1 MIKSILL
8 SVDGSTYTDA
18 QVKYCIQLAKAFKC
32 KIKVL
37 SIVDI
42 RIFEWAVVMGTDG
55 FVPMLPSNIYK
66 EEAQKIL
73 EAKADAV
80 LDKCSSI
87 LKQEGIQFDVEK
99 ISGPPVD
106 IICEKSRL
114 VDLLLMG
121 ARGEFAKWKSRVV
134 GATLDAVVRQWN
146 KPILITPEKFTKVSK
161 ILFAYDGSDRANKA
175 LQLAGLFG
183 TELNVPVVILTVHD
197 KKAIRKKFLEEAKIY
212 LEPYE
217 IPVEL
222 LGVSGH
228 PEQEIL
234 NVADE
239 HQCDLIIMGA
249 FGHSRIRETILGST
263 TEHILKNKVIPV
275 LLSK

>member
-8 SVDGSTYTDA
+8 SVDGSSYTDA

-55 FVPMLPSNIYK
+55 FVPMVPSNIYK
-66 EEAQKIL
+66 EESQKML
-73 EAKADAV
+73 ETKADAV

-87 LKQEGIQFDVEK
+87 LKHEGIDFEVEK

-121 ARGEFAKWKSRVV
+121 ARGEFAKWKSHVV
-134 GATLDAVVRQWN
+134 GATVDAVVRQWN
-146 KPILITPEKFTKVSK
+146 KPIFINPEKFKKVSK
-161 ILFAYDGSDRANKA
+161 ILFAYDGSDKANKA
-175 LQLAGLFG
+175 LQLAGLFA
-183 TELNVPVVILTVHD
+183 TELGVPVVILTVHG
-197 KKAIRKKFLEEAKIY
+197 KESIRNKFLEEAKIY

-217 IPVEL
+217 IPVEF

-239 HQCDLIIMGA
+239 RQCGLIIMGA
-249 FGHSRIRETILGST
+249 FGQSRIREKILGST
-263 TEHILKNKVIPV
+263 TEHILRNKKIPV

>member
-8 SVDGSTYTDA
+8 SVDGSSYTEA
-18 QVKYCIQLAKAFKC
+18 QVKYCIQLAEAFNC

-55 FVPMLPSNIYK
+55 FVPMVPSNIYK
-66 EEAQKIL
+66 EESQKIL
-73 EAKADAV
+73 ETKADAV
-80 LDKCSSI
+80 LDKCSRI
-87 LKQEGIQFDVEK
+87 LKQEGIDFEVEK

-106 IICEKSRL
+106 IICEKARV

-121 ARGEFAKWKSRVV
+121 ARGEFAKWKSRIV

-146 KPILITPEKFTKVSK
+146 KQILITPEKFKRVSK
-161 ILFAYDGSDRANKA
+161 VLFAYDGSDRANKA

-183 TELNVPVVILTVHD
+183 TGLDVPVVILTIHD
-197 KKAIRKKFLEEAKIY
+197 KKAIRKKYLDEAEIY
-212 LEPYE
+212 LEPYK

-228 PEQEIL
+228 AEQEIL
-234 NVADE
+234 NIADE
-239 HQCDLIIMGA
+239 RQCDLIIMGA

-263 TEHILKNKVIPV
+263 TEHVLKNKKIPV

>member
-8 SVDGSTYTDA
+8 SVDGSTYTEA
-18 QVKYCIQLAKAFKC
+18 QVKYCIQLAEAFNC

-55 FVPMLPSNIYK
+55 FVPMVPSNIYK
-66 EEAQKIL
+66 EESQKIL
-73 EAKADAV
+73 ETKADAV
-80 LDKCSSI
+80 LDKCSRI
-87 LKQEGIQFDVEK
+87 LKQEGIDFEVEK

-106 IICEKSRL
+106 IICEKARV

-121 ARGEFAKWKSRVV
+121 ARGEFAKWKSRIV

-146 KPILITPEKFTKVSK
+146 KQILVTPEKFKRVSK
-161 ILFAYDGSDRANKA
+161 VLFAYDGSDRANKA

-183 TELNVPVVILTVHD
+183 TGLDVPVVILTIHD
-197 KKAIRKKFLEEAKIY
+197 KKAIRKKYLDEAEIY
-212 LEPYE
+212 LEPYK

-228 PEQEIL
+228 AEQEIL
-234 NVADE
+234 NIADE
-239 HQCDLIIMGA
+239 RQCDLIIMGA

-263 TEHILKNKVIPV
+263 TEHVLKNKKIPV

>member
-8 SVDGSTYTDA
+8 SVDGSSYTEA
-18 QVKYCIQLAKAFKC
+18 QVKYCIQLAEAFNC

-55 FVPMLPSNIYK
+55 FVPMVPSNIYK
-66 EEAQKIL
+66 EESQKIL
-73 EAKADAV
+73 ETKADAV
-80 LDKCSSI
+80 LDKCSRI
-87 LKQEGIQFDVEK
+87 LKQEGIDFEVEK

-106 IICEKSRL
+106 IICEKARV

-121 ARGEFAKWKSRVV
+121 ARGEFAKWKSRIV

-146 KPILITPEKFTKVSK
+146 KQILITPEKFKRVSK

-183 TELNVPVVILTVHD
+183 TGLDVPVVILTIHD
-197 KKAIRKKFLEEAKIY
+197 KKAIRKKYLDEAGIY
-212 LEPYE
+212 LEPYK

-228 PEQEIL
+228 AEQEIL
-234 NVADE
+234 NIADE
-239 HQCDLIIMGA
+239 RQCDLIIMGA

-263 TEHILKNKVIPV
+263 TEHVLKNKKIPV

>member
-8 SVDGSTYTDA
+8 SVDGSSYTEA
-18 QVKYCIQLAKAFKC
+18 QVKYCIQLAEAFNC

-55 FVPMLPSNIYK
+55 FVPMVPSNIYK
-66 EEAQKIL
+66 EESQKIL
-73 EAKADAV
+73 ETKADAV
-80 LDKCSSI
+80 LDKCSRI
-87 LKQEGIQFDVEK
+87 LKQEGIDFEVEK

-106 IICEKSRL
+106 IICEKARV

-121 ARGEFAKWKSRVV
+121 ARGEFAKWKSRIV

-146 KPILITPEKFTKVSK
+146 KQILITPEKFKRVSK
-161 ILFAYDGSDRANKA
+161 VLFAYDGSDRANKA

-183 TELNVPVVILTVHD
+183 TGLDVPVVILTIHD
-197 KKAIRKKFLEEAKIY
+197 KKAIRKKYLDEAGIY
-212 LEPYE
+212 LEPYK

-228 PEQEIL
+228 AEQEIL
-234 NVADE
+234 NIADE
-239 HQCDLIIMGA
+239 RQCDLIIMGA

-263 TEHILKNKVIPV
+263 TEHVLKNKKIPV

>member
-8 SVDGSTYTDA
+8 SVDGSSYTEA
-18 QVKYCIQLAKAFKC
+18 QVKYCIQLAEAFNC

-55 FVPMLPSNIYK
+55 FVPMVPSNIYK
-66 EEAQKIL
+66 EESQKIL
-73 EAKADAV
+73 ETKADAV

-87 LKQEGIQFDVEK
+87 LKQEGIDFEVEK

-106 IICEKSRL
+106 IICEKARV

-121 ARGEFAKWKSRVV
+121 ARGEFAKWKSRIV

-146 KPILITPEKFTKVSK
+146 KQILVTPEKFKRVSK
-161 ILFAYDGSDRANKA
+161 VLFAYDGSDRANKA

-183 TELNVPVVILTVHD
+183 TGLDVPVVILTIHD
-197 KKAIRKKFLEEAKIY
+197 KKAIRKKYLDEAGIY
-212 LEPYE
+212 LEPYK

-228 PEQEIL
+228 AEQEIL
-234 NVADE
+234 NIADE
-239 HQCDLIIMGA
+239 RQCDLIIMGA

-263 TEHILKNKVIPV
+263 TEHVLKNKKIPV

>member
-32 KIKVL
+32 KIRVL

-55 FVPMLPSNIYK
+55 FVPIVPSNIYK
-66 EEAQKIL
+66 EESQKIL
-73 EAKADAV
+73 ETKADAV

-87 LKQEGIQFDVEK
+87 LKQEGIDFEIEK

-106 IICEKSRL
+106 IICEKARV

-121 ARGEFAKWKSRVV
+121 ARGEFAKWKSRIV

-146 KPILITPEKFTKVSK
+146 KQILITPQKFKKVSK
-161 ILFAYDGSDRANKA
+161 VLFAYDGIGAPRTH
-175 LQLAGLFG
+175 L
-183 TELNVPVVILTVHD
+183 VPNT
-197 KKAIRKKFLEEAKIY
+197 FPGE
-212 LEPYE
+212 
-217 IPVEL
+217 
-222 LGVSGH
+222 
-228 PEQEIL
+228 
-234 NVADE
+234 
-239 HQCDLIIMGA
+239 
-249 FGHSRIRETILGST
+249 
-263 TEHILKNKVIPV
+263 
-275 LLSK
+275 

>member
-8 SVDGSTYTDA
+8 SVDGSSYTEA
-18 QVKYCIQLAKAFKC
+18 QVKYCIQLAEAFNC

-55 FVPMLPSNIYK
+55 FVPMVPSNIYK
-66 EEAQKIL
+66 EESQKIL
-73 EAKADAV
+73 ETKADAV
-80 LDKCSSI
+80 LDKCSRI
-87 LKQEGIQFDVEK
+87 LKQEGIYFEVEK

-106 IICEKSRL
+106 IICEKARV

-121 ARGEFAKWKSRVV
+121 ARGEFAKWKSRIV

-146 KPILITPEKFTKVSK
+146 KQILVTPEKFKRVSK
-161 ILFAYDGSDRANKA
+161 VLFAYDGSDRANKA

-183 TELNVPVVILTVHD
+183 TGLDVPVVILTIHD
-197 KKAIRKKFLEEAKIY
+197 KKAIRKKYLDEAGIY
-212 LEPYE
+212 LEPYK

-228 PEQEIL
+228 AEQEIL
-234 NVADE
+234 NIADE
-239 HQCDLIIMGA
+239 RQCDLIIMGA

-263 TEHILKNKVIPV
+263 TEHVLKNKKIPV